1 MTDFDDPVR
10 MWTKTSEI
18 VGPDREQ
25 CATRGGRQ
33 PMKRWMAVLQ
43 LALVAGAVSWTSPSG
58 AGGEA
63 IAVVVNDS
71 AGAGKLSRDELKS
84 IFQTR
89 TTRLPG
95 GEKAAP
101 VNLPQGDSIRVSFD
115 QAVLGLSPDEVAR
128 YWVDRKIRGGNRP
141 PKKLSSSALVIKHV
155 ERTPGAIGYVPASH
169 AKGVKVVA
177 KIQGGRVVA
186 P

>member
-1 MTDFDDPVR
+1 
-10 MWTKTSEI
+10 
-18 VGPDREQ
+18 
-25 CATRGGRQ
+25 
-33 PMKRWMAVLQ
+33 MKRLVAILQ
-43 LALVAGAVSWTSPSG
+43 LGLLAGAVSWTSPSD

-71 AGAGKLSRDELKS
+71 AGASSLSRDELKS

-89 TTRLPG
+89 TTRLPS

-101 VNLPQGDSIRVSFD
+101 VNLPQGDSVRVSFD
-115 QAVLGLSPDEVAR
+115 QVVLGLEPDEVAR

-141 PKKLSSSALVIKHV
+141 PKRLGSSALVLKHV
-155 ERTPGAIGYVPASH
+155 ERTPGAIGYVPASQ
-169 AKGVKVVA
+169 AKGAKVVA